1 MKLRMLGALV
11 SMFGVAA
18 LANANPPTYSITDLG
33 LGTYIS
39 SIGNNNQVLAR
50 DSSGDVVLFH
60 TNGTMTDLTILVDD
74 SAICF
79 GPANNSNPWG
89 SGNND
94 GTEYVLNINDI
105 SAGRGD
111 CGITYQRGEIIGW
124 DEPTGFGPNC
134 SFVFL
139 GGTVTPIAINDSAQ
153 ILASAAGDVILCTNG
168 NWQVLAPLPG
178 ATSSNATAINKHGYV
193 VGTASVSG
201 HSHGFFWGNG
211 VTRDSGVDIQSN
223 DINATNEIVGNR
235 TTGNLANFVHIAGVT
250 YDLVTLISP
259 TDLLQPYVT
268 FADPYLRIN
277 DNGVI
282 AVAGVDSRTGLSH
295 VYLLKPT

>member
-1 MKLRMLGALV
+1 MSYFAQT
-11 SMFGVAA
+11 A
-18 LANANPPTYSITDLG
+18 
-33 LGTYIS
+33 
-39 SIGNNNQVLAR
+39 IGRYL
-50 DSSGDVVLFH
+50 
-60 TNGTMTDLTILVDD
+60 
-74 SAICF
+74 
-79 GPANNSNPWG
+79 P
-89 SGNND
+89 
-94 GTEYVLNINDI
+94 
-105 SAGRGD
+105 
-111 CGITYQRGEIIGW
+111 
-124 DEPTGFGPNC
+124 
-134 SFVFL
+134 
-139 GGTVTPIAINDSAQ
+139 
-153 ILASAAGDVILCTNG
+153 
-168 NWQVLAPLPG
+168 PLPG

-282 AVAGVDSRTGLSH
+282 AVAGVDSPNWPQSRVPFETNVILAD
-295 VYLLKPT
+295 LLGPACPRHPVLAFAQHWMDTSVAASLRFACAGPHT